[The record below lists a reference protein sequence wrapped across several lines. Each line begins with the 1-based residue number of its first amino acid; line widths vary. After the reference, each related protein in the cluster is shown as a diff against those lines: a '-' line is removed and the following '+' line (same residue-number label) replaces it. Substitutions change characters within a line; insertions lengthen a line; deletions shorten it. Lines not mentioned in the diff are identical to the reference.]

1 MSSWVRKRFEGAGL
15 TQSPPGPHF
24 GVLQAKYRGTA
35 LLCIDVSG
43 SMYGGPLRQAID
55 GGILFLDEAF
65 DAGYDC
71 GLVLWHHD
79 IEAYVRPGSARA
91 EVADRLA
98 AAVSTGGNDL
108 LPTLR
113 IAKEDLAPLTGDR
126 VLCVFGD
133 GDVGNRSAA
142 VTAARELCALG
153 VRIVV
158 RGLGHG
164 ATEQLSALVCP
175 GQQDEEQLIED
186 VHSISA
192 GIASMAKGL
201 TVSRKS
207 DGGRR

>member
-1 MSSWVRKRFEGAGL
+1 MSGWVRKRFEGAGL

-24 GVLQAKYRGTA
+24 GILQAKYRGTV

-43 SMYGGPLRQAID
+43 SMRGSPLRQAVD
-55 GGILFLDEAF
+55 GGIAFLDEAF
-65 DAGYDC
+65 DAKYDC
-71 GLVLWHHD
+71 GLVLWNHD
-79 IEAYVRPGSARA
+79 VEAYVRPGSSRA
-91 EVADRLA
+91 ELTNRLE
-98 AAVSTGGNDL
+98 AAVSTGGNNL

-133 GDVGNRSAA
+133 GDVGKRGPA
-142 VTAARELCALG
+142 VGAARELCALG

-164 ATEQLSALVCP
+164 ATKALSALVCP
-175 GQQDEEQLIED
+175 GQQDEDRLIED
-186 VHSISA
+186 VRSISA

-207 DGGRR
+207 GGRR